1 MAKTVTYPFTHRVM
15 NWFYKPDQVFILWP
29 GGTWTSLC
37 LISLFKVYAVIS
49 QQQDS
54 ANRVGKIKQQ
64 NSPHSAAT
72 ELMGILTPQQ
82 YQAGLS
88 TSLESYILFTQ
99 GAACLKILLSKFQ
112 WNFSHK
118 KENQY
123 WNLNGTTNNPE

>member
-1 MAKTVTYPFTHRVM
+1 MAKTVTYPFTRRVM
-15 NWFYKPDQVFILWP
+15 NLFYRPDQVFILWP
-29 GGTWTSLC
+29 GVTWASLR
-37 LISLFKVYAVIS
+37 LISLFKVYATIS

-54 ANRVGKIKQQ
+54 ASRVGRIKQQ

-72 ELMGILTPQQ
+72 ELIGILTPQQ

-88 TSLESYILFTQ
+88 TSLESYTLFTQ
-99 GAACLKILLSKFQ
+99 VRACRKILLSKFQ

-123 WNLNGTTNNPE
+123 WNLNGNTNNPR